1 MDTCKV
7 CGRALEADEI
17 GLTKK
22 LINRGAKEFL
32 CLSCIAEKF
41 EMTEDECRTLIAHF
55 RETGCHFFQ

>member
-1 MDTCKV
+1 MDTCKI
-7 CGRALEADEI
+7 CGRTLVKDEI

-41 EMTEDECRTLIAHF
+41 EMTEEECRTLIAHF